1 MRLITKL
8 VSVIKIIVIYLQN
21 ACGEVNVTQLTKQKN
36 GFCQKTKAK

>member
-8 VSVIKIIVIYLQN
+8 VGIKRFIVILLQN
-21 ACGEVNVTQLTKQKN
+21 GSGEMNVTQLTKQKN